1 MNELYYTIVYNSF
14 LEEIERLKS
23 ILNEEDIEE
32 LKCLDINSLDIFI
45 WSKYNN
51 YDTIVFFLFKF
62 YYIIQIDDKSKVI
75 NLFTHLLHNFDGIFN
90 ITNFKYLRIFYIII
104 NNKFNYSIYTTFKY
118 AIDWICFNDLYILF
132 SDSSKYEEYI
142 EYIQILFF
150 YNFLFVFNAHFFL
163 LSFSVL
169 V

>member
-1 MNELYYTIVYNSF
+1 MNKLYYTTVYNSF

-32 LKCLDINSLDIFI
+32 LKCLDINSLNIVI

-104 NNKFNYSIYTTFKY
+104 INKFNYKKIYLNYLKTQLIGFVLM
-118 AIDWICFNDLYILF
+118 IYIYYF
-132 SDSSKYEEYI
+132 
-142 EYIQILFF
+142 QILQ
-150 YNFLFVFNAHFFL
+150 NMKNI
-163 LSFSVL
+163 
-169 V
+169 